1 MQTTKVNSLR
11 QFTTGVTTGR
21 KYALAKFYKDG
32 CKPCKVIQEKY
43 IKPRQNLNLDV
54 YEIEQINNKVISRQY
69 NVRVLPTMI
78 LFENGEPV
86 GRAEGLKAAEE
97 FFENVDNLNLFV

>member
-1 MQTTKVNSLR
+1 MQTIKVQSLR

-21 KYALAKFYKDG
+21 KYALAKFHKDG

-43 IKPRQNLNLDV
+43 INPRQNLELDV
-54 YEIEQINNKVISRQY
+54 YEIEHVNNKVISRQF
-69 NVRVLPTMI
+69 NVRVLPTVV

-86 GRAEGLKAAEE
+86 ERAEGLKAAEA
-97 FFENVDNLNLFV
+97 FFENVDNLNFVV